1 MPSAKVTAVAID
13 PYTPQKVYLAGP
25 DGLFRSADGG
35 LTWKTMKVDVK
46 AAPLALTLNS
56 RTPAMLF
63 VLLADGTLLRSEN
76 SGDTWTTVEAGR

>member
-1 MPSAKVTAVAID
+1 MPSAKVNAIAID
-13 PYTPQKVYLAGP
+13 PVTPQNVYLASP

-46 AAPLALTLNS
+46 AAPLALTLNP

-63 VLLADGTLLRSEN
+63 VLLADGTLMRGDN
-76 SGDTWTTVEAGR
+76 SGDTWTTVEAGQ